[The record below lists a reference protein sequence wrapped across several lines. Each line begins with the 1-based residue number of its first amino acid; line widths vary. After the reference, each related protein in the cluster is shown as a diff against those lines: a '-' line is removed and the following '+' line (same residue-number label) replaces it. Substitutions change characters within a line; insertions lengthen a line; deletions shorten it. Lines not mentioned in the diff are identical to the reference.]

1 MPIPI
6 QALRKLHDTIQTLP
20 DTERSSFRIEDGVLG
35 PVHFKAVDQLYAD
48 SGQILVDLL
57 RRNPSVAIPIIML
70 RMEQTDAEW

>member
-1 MPIPI
+1 M
-6 QALRKLHDTIQTLP
+6 
-20 DTERSSFRIEDGVLG
+20 LG

-70 RMEQTDAEW
+70 RMEQKDAEW

>member
-1 MPIPI
+1 MPIPL
-6 QALRKLHDTIQTLP
+6 QALRKLHDKIQTLP

-70 RMEQTDAEW
+70 RMEQKDAEW